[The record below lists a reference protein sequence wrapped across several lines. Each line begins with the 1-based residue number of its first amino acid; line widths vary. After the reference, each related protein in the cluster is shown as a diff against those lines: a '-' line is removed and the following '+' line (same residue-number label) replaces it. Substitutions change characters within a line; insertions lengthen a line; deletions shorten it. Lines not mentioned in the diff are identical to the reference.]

1 MNTILHLDSSAVGS
15 ASATRA
21 ITAAIVDSIKQPGDQ
36 VSYRDL
42 DAQPIE
48 HLTGAILSGD
58 DPQGARLGEDLIK
71 QFMEADTLVI
81 GAPMYNF
88 SIPSTLK
95 AWIDRIAVAG
105 KTFRYT
111 ESGPVGLAGNKRVI
125 LVSARGGIYGDSNP
139 SDFQEA
145 YLRQVFSF
153 LGVKDLHI
161 VRAEGIAYGPD
172 QRQSAIEGALKSI
185 QDIPQPAKEVQAVAA

>member
-48 HLTGAILSGD
+48 HLTGAILSGG

-172 QRQSAIEGALKSI
+172 QRHSAIEGALKSI

>member
-15 ASATRA
+15 ASATRG
-21 ITAAIVDSIKQPGDQ
+21 ITAAIVDAIKAPGDR
-36 VSYRDL
+36 VIYRDL
-42 DAQPIE
+42 DTQPVQ
-48 HLTGAILSGD
+48 HLTGTVLSGG
-58 DPQGARLGEDLIK
+58 DPQATQEGDRLMA
-71 QFMEADTLVI
+71 QFQEADTLVI

-95 AWIDRIAVAG
+95 AWVDRIAVAG

-111 ESGPVGLAGNKRVI
+111 ENGPVGLAGGKRVI
-125 LVSARGGIYGDSNP
+125 VVSARGGIYGENNP

-153 LGVKDLHI
+153 IGVKDFSI
-161 VRAEGIAYGPD
+161 VRAEGIAYGPE
-172 QRQSAIEGALKSI
+172 QRQDAIDRAIASI
-185 QDIPQPAKEVQAVAA
+185 HHIPHSRKEVDAVAA

>member
-48 HLTGAILSGD
+48 HLTGAILSGG
-58 DPQGARLGEDLIK
+58 DPQGARVGEDLIK

-111 ESGPVGLAGNKRVI
+111 ENGPVGLAGNKRVI

>member
-48 HLTGAILSGD
+48 HLTGAILSGG
-58 DPQGARLGEDLIK
+58 DPLGARLGEDLIK

-111 ESGPVGLAGNKRVI
+111 ENGPVGLAGNKRVI